1 MRRALAAALFLA
13 AAGCSSPEESHD
25 QVLQDVFSKESAP
38 SGPSS
43 ATDVEQL
50 EAWSGQTISLVG
62 RFDHLNFKHGV
73 LILQSGLRVYLPHF
87 DLFMEGDDWFR
98 YVGQKVWARGIL
110 HTYTKDIEGY
120 RGPSLELNDFVG
132 P

>member
-1 MRRALAAALFLA
+1 MRRAFLIAALL
-13 AAGCSSPEESHD
+13 AAGCGAPATPED
-25 QVLQDVFSKESAP
+25 QLQNVFAKESAP

-43 ATDVEQL
+43 AADIEQL

-62 RFDHLNFKHGV
+62 RFDHLHFQHGII
-73 LILQSGLRVYLPHF
+73 ILASGLKVYLPHF
-87 DLFMEGDDWFR
+87 DNFMEGDDWFK
-98 YVGQKVWARGIL
+98 YIGQKVWARGIL

-120 RGPSLELNDFVG
+120 RGPSLELNDFAG